1 MANSPAIFSSLKG
14 KKITLQGKFDRFERP
29 SIEEMIQLQQG
40 KLVDDLDKSVDYL
53 VVAEMSSGMP
63 AQKKAQSLNS
73 KGANIQILDIAGLDK
88 VASPTEQ
95 NIIQIIRMG
104 KGAAGL
110 LNTAMVRPMYRYN
123 GTGSPP
129 FTITGENFDG
139 LDLSGMAF
147 RGIYFDRCSFVK
159 IVGEKTTFPS
169 ALNCNFTQANLNE
182 SQLWKVTESKF
193 CNSNLS
199 VCNFGQ
205 FDGVDFTGATMS
217 KCTFVANT
225 PMFARGTPAKSTSA
239 PAIFKR
245 AVLTESAFRGP
256 TMIGGNFDESDLQS
270 VEFFYTHMR
279 SASFRQANL
288 QSAGFFSSHLADAD
302 FSNANVRDAIFE
314 DTDVT
319 GARFDGAD
327 LAGADFNSAKT
338 DRVDFSKAKNYTA
351 GSLTSGTVGPALT
364 ELESLIAQA
373 KRIDFEF
380 KVQRKDGADLEA
392 AGIRSNGL
400 KFGWG
405 VIAPGGFPP
414 MYRRQSSLTPAATMV
429 QLAARLRGWKV
440 HYETLEV
447 SSTKSPKS
455 GKELREI
462 VLNAIS
468 EAFAQSLPPAEELAK
483 ATKEWRDGIN
493 KATSKER
500 EARKLAKEKEEKS
513 KAAEKKKLAKKIE
526 KEVGKVTDVA
536 TFLKALELRVDVEKI
551 KKATKMLRAERF
563 QLFNDVTDAH
573 LNGVVKSQTD
583 ADLVY
588 ACRIEAD
595 GKYACCTQNLNI
607 CGGLRG
613 SVCKHL
619 LVLIIGLV
627 QAGKLDPQTIDEW
640 VAKSLDVKAELNK
653 ETMGEIFIRY
663 KGAEAGEVD
672 WRPTETMPEDY
683 YAL

>member
-14 KKITLQGKFDRFERP
+14 KKITLQGKFNRHELP
-29 SIEEMIQLQQG
+29 AIVEMIQLQQG
-40 KLVDDLDKSVDYL
+40 RVVTDLDKTVDYL
-53 VVAEMSSGMP
+53 VVSAMSSGMP
-63 AQKKAQSLNS
+63 AQRKAQLLNS
-73 KGANIQILDIAGLDK
+73 KGASIQVLDIAGLDK
-88 VASPTEQ
+88 IACPTVQ
-95 NIIQIIRMG
+95 DIVQIIQMG
-104 KGAAGL
+104 KKSRNLLDKALVRHVNQKLGVAGPS
-110 LNTAMVRPMYRYN
+110 V
-123 GTGSPP
+123 
-129 FTITGENFDG
+129 TITGEKFDG
-139 LDLSGMAF
+139 LDLSHLDFQAISF
-147 RGIYFDRCSFVK
+147 EQCSFADTIGK
-159 IVGEKTTFPS
+159 YATFGV
-169 ALNCNFTQANLNE
+169 ALNCNFARADLKGTRFG
-182 SQLWKVTESKF
+182 KVSGSKF
-193 CNSNLS
+193 CNSS
-199 VCNFGQ
+199 IDGDFAH
-205 FDGVDFTGATMS
+205 FDGADFTDATITHSRFLSQIPKFGMNFQPS
-217 KCTFVANT
+217 S
-225 PMFARGTPAKSTSA
+225 PSA
-239 PAIFKR
+239 PAIFKG
-245 AVLTESAFRGP
+245 AVLTESAFRDV
-256 TMIGGNFDESDLQS
+256 TIIGDFDRADLRS
-270 VEFFYTHMR
+270 VEFSECTMR

-288 QSAGFFSSHLADAD
+288 QSAGFFGCDLIDAD
-302 FSNANVRDAIFE
+302 FSNANAGDAVFE

-319 GARFDGAD
+319 GARFDSAD
-327 LAGADFNSAKT
+327 LAGAAFNSVKT
-338 DRVDFSKAKNYTA
+338 DRVDFAKAKNYA
-351 GSLTSGTVGPALT
+351 VTSSKSGKIGPALT
-364 ELESLIAQA
+364 ELDSIIAQA
-373 KRIDFEF
+373 RRIDFEF
-380 KVQRKDGADLEA
+380 RVQRKSGGELEPVHVS
-392 AGIRSNGL
+392 GTGL
-400 KFGWG
+400 RYGRG
-405 VIAPGGFPP
+405 VIAPGGFAP
-414 MYRRQSSLTPAATMV
+414 MHHRQITLTASGTIL
-429 QLAARLRGWKV
+429 QLASRLRGWKI

-468 EAFAQSLPPAEELAK
+468 EAFAQPLPPAEELAQ
-483 ATKEWRDGIN
+483 ATKEWREGIN

-500 EARKLAKEKEEKS
+500 EARKLAKEKEEKA

-588 ACRIEAD
+588 ACRIESD

-613 SVCKHL
+613 SICKHL

>member
-14 KKITLQGKFDRFERP
+14 KKITLQGKFDREERK
-29 SIEEMIQLQQG
+29 SLKAMIEIQQG
-40 KLVDDLDKSVDYL
+40 DIVEDLNKSVDYL
-53 VVAEMSSGMP
+53 LVADLSSGTP
-63 AQKKAQSLNS
+63 AQKKARALNAN
-73 KGANIQILDIAGLDK
+73 GASIQVLDIPAFDKIADPTDQQIALLIRGGKINNELLTKAMSRRIFRGLTVAGPAL
-88 VASPTEQ
+88 T
-95 NIIQIIRMG
+95 IR
-104 KGAAGL
+104 
-110 LNTAMVRPMYRYN
+110 
-123 GTGSPP
+123 
-129 FTITGENFDG
+129 GENFDG
-139 LDLSGMAF
+139 VDLSGVHF
-147 RGIYFDRCSFVK
+147 RQIRFEHCSFK
-159 IVGEKTTFPS
+159 NMIGTRMFFAAAIDCDFTRADLEQSHLWDIEASRFHKT
-169 ALNCNFTQANLNE
+169 NLNAARLGE
-182 SQLWKVTESKF
+182 RLGG
-193 CNSNLS
+193 C
-199 VCNFGQ
+199 
-205 FDGVDFTGATMS
+205 DFTGAIMRRCQFDSQMAVFWRNPGKAAS
-217 KCTFVANT
+217 K
-225 PMFARGTPAKSTSA
+225 S
-239 PAIFKR
+239 AIFKQ
-245 AVLTESAFRGP
+245 AVLTGALFRGP
-256 TMIGGNFDESDLQS
+256 SIKNANFEQAELQS
-270 VEFFYTHMR
+270 ASFIGCDMP
-279 SASFRQANL
+279 SASFRGANL
-288 QSAGFFSSHLADAD
+288 QSANFSNCRLPDAD
-302 FSNANVRDAIFE
+302 FSDANVSDVVFE
-314 DTDVT
+314 DTEIE
-319 GARFDGAD
+319 GAKFDNAE
-327 LAGADFNSAKT
+327 LSKADFASAKT
-338 DRVDFSKAKNYTA
+338 DRADFSKAKNYAAASTA
-351 GSLTSGTVGPALT
+351 TGAVGTALT
-364 ELESLIAQA
+364 ELDSIVQQA

-380 KVQRKDGADLEA
+380 KVKRANRDDIET
-392 AGIRSNGL
+392 AGINTGAL
-400 KFGWG
+400 KYGWG
-405 VIAPGGFPP
+405 IRLPSMLAPIYGQ
-414 MYRRQSSLTPAATMV
+414 RTQLTASDAM
-429 QLAARLRGWKV
+429 LKMASRLRGWKV

-468 EAFAQSLPPAEELAK
+468 EAFAQPLPPAEELAK
-483 ATKEWRDGIN
+483 ATKEWREGIN

-500 EARKLAKEKEEKS
+500 EARKLAKEKEEKA

-613 SVCKHL
+613 SICKHL

>member
-1 MANSPAIFSSLKG
+1 MANSPAIFSALKG
-14 KKITLQGKFDRFERP
+14 KKITLQGKFDRYERP
-29 SIEEMIQLQQG
+29 SIEEMIRLQQG

-53 VVAEMSSGMP
+53 VVSDMSSGMP
-63 AQKKAQSLNS
+63 AQRKAQSLNS
-73 KGANIQILDIAGLDK
+73 KGASIKVLDIAGLDTIACPK
-88 VASPTEQ
+88 VRD
-95 NIIQIIRMG
+95 IIEIIRMG
-104 KGAAGL
+104 KSSGEL
-110 LNTAMVRPMYRYN
+110 LSKATCRLTYYRRHATRGN
-123 GTGSPP
+123 I
-129 FTITGENFDG
+129 TITGESFDG
-139 LDLSGMAF
+139 LDLSGF
-147 RGIYFDRCSFVK
+147 RFESVYFDRCSFVG
-159 IVGEKTTFPS
+159 ITGAKTKFSLAT
-169 ALNCNFTQANLNE
+169 NCNFERA
-182 SQLWKVTESKF
+182 KVTEAEFWNVSGSQFSKSIAMGTEF
-193 CNSNLS
+193 H
-199 VCNFGQ
+199 
-205 FDGVDFTGATMS
+205 GVDGADFTEAS
-217 KCTFVANT
+217 LKKCRFLSFAPT
-225 PMFARGTPAKSTSA
+225 PWKGTLTKTTSA

-245 AVLTESAFRGP
+245 AILTESMFFRLNNP
-256 TMIGGNFDESDLQS
+256 KSDFEEADLQS
-270 VEFFYTHMR
+270 
-279 SASFRQANL
+279 ASFSHCDL
-288 QSAGFFSSHLADAD
+288 QSTSFRRARLTSSQFSSGNFANCD
-302 FSNANVRDAIFE
+302 FSDANAHDAIFE
-314 DTDVT
+314 SDLT
-319 GARFDGAD
+319 GSRFDGAD
-327 LAGADFNSAKT
+327 LANADFSSAKT
-338 DRVDFSKAKNYTA
+338 DRIDFSTAKNYSPSSST
-351 GSLTSGTVGPALT
+351 TSSAGPALT
-364 ELESLIAQA
+364 ELDFVISQA
-373 KRIDFEF
+373 KRVDFEF
-380 KVQRKDGADLEA
+380 KVEQKEGGELES
-392 AGIRSNGL
+392 AGINTSRL
-400 KFGWG
+400 KYGWG
-405 VIAPGGFPP
+405 ITAPGASRPI
-414 MYRRQSSLTPAATMV
+414 YQRNSLKTSDAMLK
-429 QLAARLRGWKV
+429 LASRLRGWKV
-440 HYETLEV
+440 HYETLDV

-468 EAFAQSLPPAEELAK
+468 EAFAQPLPPAEELAK

-500 EARKLAKEKEEKS
+500 EARKLAKEKEEKA

-563 QLFNDVTDAH
+563 QLFNDVTDTH

-588 ACRIEAD
+588 ACRIESD

-613 SVCKHL
+613 SICKHL

>member
-53 VVAEMSSGMP
+53 VVADMSSGMP
-63 AQKKAQSLNS
+63 AQRKAQSLNS
-73 KGANIQILDIAGLDK
+73 KGASIQVLDVAGLDK
-88 VASPTEQ
+88 IACPSEQ
-95 NIIQIIRMG
+95 DIVQIIRMG
-104 KGAAGL
+104 KSGADL
-110 LNTAMVRPMYRYN
+110 LANAMVRHNRRRSATAGAALM
-123 GTGSPP
+123 
-129 FTITGENFDG
+129 ITGATFDG
-139 LDLSGMAF
+139 LDLSHLEF
-147 RGIYFDRCSFVK
+147 PPINFERCSFVG
-159 IVGEKTTFPS
+159 IVGENMRFGK
-169 ALNCNFTQANLNE
+169 ALNCNFNGAKFQETRFGYV
-182 SQLWKVTESKF
+182 SGSTF
-193 CNSNLS
+193 CNSHMS
-199 VCNFGQ
+199 ICNFGS
-205 FDGVDFTGATMS
+205 FDGADFTEANAV
-217 KCTFVANT
+217 KCNFLSHA
-225 PMFARGTPAKSTSA
+225 PMFPKNAQAKSPPS
-239 PAIFKR
+239 PVIFKG
-245 AVLTESAFRGP
+245 AALAESSFRGP
-256 TMIGGNFDESDLQS
+256 SYVGANFDHADLHS
-270 VEFFYTHMR
+270 AEFLDCHMQ
-279 SASFRQANL
+279 SASFRDAKL
-288 QSAGFFSSHLADAD
+288 VSARFLSCHLAGAD
-302 FSNANVRDAIFE
+302 LSGTDVRDGVFVA
-314 DTDVT
+314 TDLS
-319 GARFDGAD
+319 GAQFDGAD
-327 LAGADFNSAKT
+327 LAGADLSSSVI
-338 DRVDFSKAKNYTA
+338 DRVDFSKAKNY
-351 GSLTSGTVGPALT
+351 SPSSSVSGTVGPALT
-364 ELESLIAQA
+364 EFDSIITQA
-373 KRIDFEF
+373 KRINLEF
-380 KVQRKDGADLEA
+380 KVQRKQGGELES
-392 AGIRSNGL
+392 AGLTSTGL
-400 KFGWG
+400 KYGWG

-414 MYRRQSSLTPAATMV
+414 IYPSRNPLPASATML
-429 QLAARLRGWKV
+429 QLASRLRSWKV
-440 HYETLEV
+440 HFETLEV

-468 EAFAQSLPPAEELAK
+468 EAFAQPLPPAEELAR
-483 ATKEWRDGIN
+483 ATKEWREGIN
-493 KATSKER
+493 KATSKQR
-500 EARKLAKEKEEKS
+500 EARKLAKEKEEKAR
-513 KAAEKKKLAKKIE
+513 AAEKKKLAKKIE

-588 ACRIEAD
+588 ACRIESD

-613 SVCKHL
+613 SICKHL

>member
-14 KKITLQGKFDRFERP
+14 KKITLQGKFDRFQRP

-53 VVAEMSSGMP
+53 IVSDMASGMP
-63 AQKKAQSLNS
+63 AQRKAQTLNS
-73 KGANIQILDIAGLDK
+73 KGASIQVLDVAALDK
-88 VASPTEQ
+88 IACPTECD
-95 NIIQIIRMG
+95 IIQIIRTG
-104 KGAAGL
+104 NKGAAL
-110 LNTAMVRPMYRYN
+110 LTGAKNRLAHRN
-123 GTGSPP
+123 IGAGTPAVA
-129 FTITGENFDG
+129 ITGQSFEG
-139 LDLSGMAF
+139 LDLSEMDLRA
-147 RGIYFDRCSFVK
+147 IHFDRCSFANINGK
-159 IVGEKTTFPS
+159 KTQFS
-169 ALNCNFTQANLNE
+169 AASNCDFTLANLDE
-182 SQLWKVTESKF
+182 SRLWKVSGSRF
-193 CNSNLS
+193 CNSSIASAQL
-199 VCNFGQ
+199 GDI
-205 FDGVDFTGATMS
+205 DGADFTSASMP
-217 KCTFVANT
+217 KCTLTPGGIFWKGAQRGAPNT
-225 PMFARGTPAKSTSA
+225 PPCFKS
-239 PAIFKR
+239 AI
-245 AVLTESAFRGP
+245 LTGSEFRGV
-256 TMIGGNFDESDLQS
+256 GLNDVNFDEANLRTVSFSDCNMQ
-270 VEFFYTHMR
+270 T
-279 SASFRQANL
+279 ASFRQSNL
-288 QSAGFFSSHLADAD
+288 ESAGFFGCHLAEAD
-302 FSNANVRDAIFE
+302 FSNANAQGAVFE
-314 DTDVT
+314 GSDLS
-319 GARFDGAD
+319 GARLDGANV
-327 LAGADFNSAKT
+327 ADVDFSSAKT
-338 DRVDFSKAKNYTA
+338 NHIDFSKAKNYSAASRTQPP
-351 GSLTSGTVGPALT
+351 VGPALI
-364 ELESLIAQA
+364 ELDSIISQS
-373 KRIDFEF
+373 KRIHLEF
-380 KVQRKDGADLEA
+380 KVEPRGGGEMESTW
-392 AGIRSNGL
+392 INTTGL
-400 KFGWG
+400 KHGWG
-405 VIAPGGFPP
+405 IKLPPSFPYGGYKRLNALSGTSA
-414 MYRRQSSLTPAATMV
+414 MQTLASSL
-429 QLAARLRGWKV
+429 RDWKL

-447 SSTKSPKS
+447 SSSKCPKS
-455 GKELREI
+455 NRELREI

-468 EAFAQSLPPAEELAK
+468 EAFAQPLPPADELAK

-493 KATSKER
+493 KATAKER
-500 EARKLAKEKEEKS
+500 EARKLAKEKEEKA

-613 SVCKHL
+613 SICKHL

-640 VAKSLDVKAELNK
+640 VAKSLDTKAELNK